1 VTARVRGSWLL
12 LTSPDRLRDWG
23 TVRALLPHPRAGLTV
38 LELLVVL
45 AILAITTAVVPLAW
59 RSSRPTSGSALDALI
74 QTARRDAIRRGEELR
89 LRVDADGAW
98 VLAARDGTAILETGR
113 IASPAAAV
121 SLRVDALGTCRPGA
135 TNTTTSSGPAVAG
148 ASFDMLACRYV
159 ASAAN
164 AVGEAP

>member
-1 VTARVRGSWLL
+1 
-12 LTSPDRLRDWG
+12 LTL
-23 TVRALLPHPRAGLTV
+23 

-45 AILAITTAVVPLAW
+45 AILAITTAVEPLAW
-59 RSSRPTSGSALDALI
+59 RTSRPTSGSALDGLI
-74 QTARRDAIRRGEELR
+74 QAARRDAIRRGEELR

-98 VLAARDGTAILETGR
+98 VLAARDGTTILETGR
-113 IASPAAAV
+113 IASPTAAV

-135 TNTTTSSGPAVAG
+135 TSAVGGTAVSGTGVAG

-159 ASAAN
+159 ASAAS

>member
-1 VTARVRGSWLL
+1 
-12 LTSPDRLRDWG
+12 LTL
-23 TVRALLPHPRAGLTV
+23 

-59 RSSRPTSGSALDALI
+59 RPSRPTSGSALDALI
-74 QTARRDAIRRGEELR
+74 QAARRDAIRRGEELR

-98 VLAARDGTAILETGR
+98 VLAARDGTVILETGR
-113 IASPAAAV
+113 IASPTAAV

-135 TNTTTSSGPAVAG
+135 SGTAVAG
-148 ASFDMLACRYV
+148 ASFDMLACRYLS
-159 ASAAN
+159 SATG

>member
-1 VTARVRGSWLL
+1 M

-23 TVRALLPHPRAGLTV
+23 TVRALLPHPRAGLTL

-59 RSSRPTSGSALDALI
+59 RPSRPTSGSALDALI
-74 QTARRDAIRRGEELR
+74 QAARRDAIRRGEELR

-98 VLAARDGTAILETGR
+98 VLAARDGTVILETGR
-113 IASPAAAV
+113 IASPTAAV

-135 TNTTTSSGPAVAG
+135 SGTAVAG
-148 ASFDMLACRYV
+148 ASFDMLACRYLS
-159 ASAAN
+159 SATG

>member
-1 VTARVRGSWLL
+1 L

-23 TVRALLPHPRAGLTV
+23 TVRALLPHPRAGLTL

-59 RSSRPTSGSALDALI
+59 RTPRASDGSALDALTR
-74 QTARRDAIRRGEELR
+74 TARREAIRRGEELR

-98 VLAARDGTAILETGR
+98 VLAARDGAEMLETGR
-113 IASPAAAV
+113 IASPPAAV

-135 TNTTTSSGPAVAG
+135 DVPTAG
-148 ASFDMLACRYV
+148 TAATGAAFDMLDCRYV
-159 ASAAN
+159 TSSASADG
-164 AVGEAP
+164 VAP